1 MDEIMDMADLHS
13 GRARHSLPHGHEGSH
28 PDVSEGCTGVH
39 YDGEEHTV
47 ASNPSHEHRH
57 VRRQIDDPVLDGE
70 VLRVN
75 HV

>member
-1 MDEIMDMADLHS
+1 MDEIKDVAD
-13 GRARHSLPHGHEGSH
+13 SH
-28 PDVSEGCTGVH
+28 FRDGEALGFRTGTRDFILMCLGAALVVH
-39 YDGEEHTV
+39 YNGEYGGTH
-47 ASNPSHEHRH
+47 PSHEHRH

>member
-13 GRARHSLPHGHEGSH
+13 GGGQGTRFR
-28 PDVSEGCTGVH
+28 TGTRDIILMCLRMH
-39 YDGEEHTV
+39 WLFIIMENTV

>member
-13 GRARHSLPHGHEGSH
+13 GRARHSLPHGTR
-28 PDVSEGCTGVH
+28 DLILMCLRGCTGVH